1 MQATPVIDWY
11 SFGLG
16 FGAVFLLVQVTYLI
30 YFFSKKFPEYFLM
43 ICYGM
48 LTIDFLALMVWMFV
62 FKPYAGDVK
71 LFAGGMGLAIFTA
84 MIHKIIKFMRG
95 VDEKV

>member
-1 MQATPVIDWY
+1 MGKI
-11 SFGLG
+11 
-16 FGAVFLLVQVTYLI
+16 
-30 YFFSKKFPEYFLM
+30 
-43 ICYGM
+43 
-48 LTIDFLALMVWMFV
+48 ALMVWMFV

-84 MIHKIIKFMRG
+84 MIHKIIKFMKG

>member
-1 MQATPVIDWY
+1 
-11 SFGLG
+11 
-16 FGAVFLLVQVTYLI
+16 
-30 YFFSKKFPEYFLM
+30 M

-84 MIHKIIKFMRG
+84 MIHKIIKYYDLHKKDLKLE
-95 VDEKV
+95 VD